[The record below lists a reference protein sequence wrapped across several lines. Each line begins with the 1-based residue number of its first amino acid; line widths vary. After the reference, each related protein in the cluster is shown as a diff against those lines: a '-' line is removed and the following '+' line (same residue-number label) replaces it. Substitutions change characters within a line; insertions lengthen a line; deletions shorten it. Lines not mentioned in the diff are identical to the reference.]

1 MKLYF
6 PMIGAL
12 AMGLAASMLVPALK
26 ADELGKRT
34 IIKVEESI
42 DVQGTVLPPGSYVM
56 KLLGPTGDRRTV
68 QIFSGDETHFIAT
81 VLANPTYRL
90 APTSDTELK
99 FYEATDGR
107 PPSLHTWFY
116 PGDNFGF
123 EFKSGGGEV
132 TARSARKHT
141 TPTTSSAGDH

>member
-1 MKLYF
+1 MKLYV
-6 PMIGAL
+6 PMNATL
-12 AMGLAASMLVPALK
+12 AMGLAASVVVPALK
-26 ADELGKRT
+26 ADELDKRT

-42 DVQGTVLPPGSYVM
+42 DVQGTVLPPGSYVL

-68 QIFSGDETHFIAT
+68 QIFSGDGTHFVAT
-81 VLANPTYRL
+81 VPANPTYRL
-90 APTSDTELK
+90 TPTSDNELK
-99 FYEATDGR
+99 FYEATDCR

-141 TPTTSSAGDH
+141 TPTSSSAGGH